1 MAVVIL
7 PGLFLAMLVLA
18 ITNARAALL
27 VGLFLTSWTG
37 VDVDIGLRV
46 TAYQLVMAPLVIV
59 MALRIAHPGLPARPI
74 AVGGLFAVFVLY
86 AISNSA
92 FQIAGLPD
100 LAINNSL
107 LRGPQVRAIIQ
118 IILFIFAL
126 APIILVPVL
135 FKSADD
141 VQRLGRLWLWSA
153 AVLAMIGWA
162 QIVIWYGTGTNPLPI
177 GRINQLLGGSAD
189 YSREGMFN
197 FEGFGIYRM
206 NSLAN
211 EPRNLG
217 QVMGLAMVVLQAFAL
232 TVRQINAPRLIAL
245 WLFFMVTAVATY
257 STSGVAVWLIG
268 TAVLLPGLWLTGVPL
283 QRSPASLLGTLGALA
298 VPIIAGLALAAS
310 IGIPIFDLIAE
321 RTIER
326 LEESGGVEDFDLA
339 ISAWL
344 AANPERLWFG
354 GGLGNAHLFATPYL
368 DPEFAA
374 YAEGQV
380 FSAKTMLLRL
390 TSELGLIGLALFV
403 AFALS
408 RIAAARGP
416 RRGVPPVAAAAP
428 LALALAVLAMLAAT
442 SQIYTE
448 TTFMLGALVLLA
460 GLHSARADEMPQRT
474 ARLQPT

>member
-1 MAVVIL
+1 MALIVL

-27 VGLFLTSWTG
+27 VGLFLASWTG

-59 MALRIAHPGLPARPI
+59 MALRLAHPGLPARPV
-74 AVGGLFAVFVLY
+74 AVGGLFIAFLLY
-86 AISNSA
+86 AVGNSA

-100 LAINNSL
+100 LTINNSV
-107 LRGPQVRAIIQ
+107 LRGPQARAIIQ
-118 IILFIFAL
+118 IVLFIFAL
-126 APIILVPVL
+126 APIVLVPVL

-141 VQRLGRLWLWSA
+141 VLRLGRIWLWSMVA
-153 AVLAMIGWA
+153 LALIGWA
-162 QIVIWYGTGTNPLPI
+162 QIAVWYGTGNNPLPI
-177 GRINQLLGGSAD
+177 GRINQLLGGSTD
-189 YSREGMFN
+189 YSRQGMFS

-217 QVMGLAMVVLQAFAL
+217 QVMAVAMVMLQAIAL
-232 TVRQINAPRLIAL
+232 TVRQVNAPRLIGL

-268 TAVLLPGLWLTGVPL
+268 TVVLVPGLWLAGVPL
-283 QRSPASLLGTLGALA
+283 QRSPASLLGALGAIA
-298 VPIIAGLALAAS
+298 VPIVAGLVLAAS
-310 IGIPIFDLIAE
+310 IGVPIFDLIAE
-321 RTIER
+321 RTFER

-344 AANPERLWFG
+344 AANPARLWFG

-368 DPEFAA
+368 DAEFAA

-380 FSAKTMLLRL
+380 FSAKTMALRL
-390 TSELGLIGLALFV
+390 TSELGLIGLALFM
-403 AFALS
+403 AFSLS

-416 RRGVPPVAAAAP
+416 RTLAPPVPAAAP
-428 LALALAVLAMLAAT
+428 LALAMLAMLAAT

-448 TTFMLGALVLLA
+448 ITFMLGALALLA
-460 GLHSARADEMPQRT
+460 GLQSAGQSARPPQNI
-474 ARLQPT
+474 RLRPA